1 MITAP
6 SFGTFAD
13 AYLAVLHALVTD
25 PEHRITT
32 RGTAAI
38 EITNVSFTLAD
49 PIQRTPHLA
58 ARRSN
63 IIFNHAE
70 TLWYLSGRRDL
81 DMIAHYAPSL
91 RALSA
96 DGLTLTGTAYG
107 PALFTPGESD
117 SSSPF
122 DRVLHLLR
130 TDPDSKRAVVPIMR
144 PGELIAPA
152 NPDVSC
158 TLGLQF
164 LRRAG
169 RLVLIAYLRANDVMI
184 GLLGDVF
191 AFTFIQE
198 FTARLLGLPV
208 GRYGHHIG
216 SLHLNG
222 PHQAKAQA
230 ILAAP
235 ERWDFPAARMPVT
248 TSWADI
254 ETVLIW
260 EERLRTDQ
268 AQFTPDSI
276 DVGDYWTQI
285 IALFEVHRQL
295 RSDPE
300 KPIGDDTLTWLRPGH
315 RWLIGQRWPDR
326 LPASAQP

>member
-1 MITAP
+1 MITGP
-6 SFGTFAD
+6 SFGTFTD
-13 AYLAVLHALVTD
+13 AYLAVLRALVTH
-25 PEHRITT
+25 PEHRIAA
-32 RGTAAI
+32 RGSTAI
-38 EITNVSFTLAD
+38 EITNVSFSLAD
-49 PIQRTPHLA
+49 PVQRTPYLA
-58 ARRSN
+58 ARKSN

-70 TLWYLSGRRDL
+70 TLWCLSGRRDL

-91 RALSA
+91 RVLSA
-96 DGLTLTGTAYG
+96 DGQTLTGTAYG
-107 PALFTPGESD
+107 PTLFTPSESD
-117 SSSPF
+117 GSSPF

-144 PGELIAPA
+144 SGELIDPA

-169 RLVLIAYLRANDVMI
+169 RLDLIAYLRANDVMI

-208 GRYGHHIG
+208 GRYGHHVG
-216 SLHLNG
+216 SMHLNDLHR
-222 PHQAKAQA
+222 PKAEA
-230 ILAAP
+230 ILAEP
-235 ERWDFPAARMPVT
+235 NCPVFPAARMPVT

-268 AQFTPDSI
+268 AQFIPDSI
-276 DVGDYWTQI
+276 DVGDYWIQI

-295 RSDPE
+295 RADSE
-300 KPIGDDTLTWLRPGH
+300 KPIRQDTLTWLRPGH
-315 RWLIGQRWPDR
+315 RWLIEQRWPDR
-326 LPASAQP
+326 MPSMGRP